1 MELPA
6 FSFQLSENAK
16 RIRYFF
22 AFKAQSLKLTA
33 THRGV
38 TTLLVIIFMSVFML
52 ILSALTGFALEES
65 KFGNAILDREQALN
79 SAEGG
84 LEYYRWFL
92 AHNPNNLTNGTGAA
106 GPYAYTVNDPET
118 GSLIGTASISVVGN
132 TQCGIVQ
139 SIDIT
144 SVGKSNL
151 NPGFPRTLFAR
162 YMAPSVAGYSYLL
175 NSNVHAGSDRN
186 ITGPYFSNGGIR
198 MDGTNNSLVSSAVS
212 TWVCNGNYG
221 CSPTQNNA
229 PGVLGSGSGSAL
241 WNYPAA
247 SIDFA
252 GITSG
257 LSNIKTYA
265 KNNGGLYFAP
275 AGAGVANANQRGY
288 HLIFNSDG
296 TVDVYK
302 VTATTPVWGYSSQYG
317 WVQENNI
324 IATQTYVGNYTIPAS
339 CSVIFVEDRV
349 WVEGVVK
356 GKVTVASA
364 DFINANNTTSAFL
377 PNNITYASYDGTS
390 GLSVIAVGDVL
401 IPLNSPDSMELHGI
415 FVAQNGH
422 YGRNFYTN
430 DSSTYPTY
438 AVPAAYT
445 SSVLQTQLT
454 TDGTVVSN
462 GQTGTQWSCGSSFC
476 SGYATRVDAYDELQ
490 ALSPPPFTP
499 AASTNFQ
506 FIEWKEL

>member
-1 MELPA
+1 MYMKSSMISEQCSGNVRRIPRLP
-6 FSFQLSENAK
+6 FLITEHSPLNPS
-16 RIRYFF
+16 
-22 AFKAQSLKLTA
+22 
-33 THRGV
+33 RGV
-38 TTLLVIIFMSVFML
+38 TTLMVMVFMGIFFL
-52 ILSALTGFALEES
+52 VLSALTGFALEEA
-65 KFGNAILDREQALN
+65 KYGNAIIDREQALN
-79 SAEGG
+79 SAEAG

-92 AHNPNNLTNGTGAA
+92 AHFPNDLTNGTGSA
-106 GPYAYTVNDPET
+106 GPYLYSVNDPET
-118 GSLIGTASISVVGN
+118 GSLIGTASISVAGN
-132 TQCGIVQ
+132 SQCGVVQ

-175 NSNVHAGSDRN
+175 NSNVHAGSDRI
-186 ITGPYFSNGGIR
+186 ITGPYFSNGGIK
-198 MDGTNNSLVSSAVS
+198 MDGTNNSTVSSAVS
-212 TWVCNGNYG
+212 SWVCDSTYG

-241 WNYPAA
+241 WNYPVA

-257 LSNIKTYA
+257 LSNLKAYA

-275 AGAGVANANQRGY
+275 ASAGTANVSQRGY
-288 HLIFNSDG
+288 HLIFNSNG

-302 VTATTPVWGYSSQYG
+302 VSATTAVWGYSTQYG
-317 WVQENNI
+317 EVQENNI
-324 IATQTYVGNYTIPAS
+324 IASQTYLGNYAIPAA
-339 CSVIFVEDRV
+339 CAVIFVEDRV

-377 PNNITYASYDGTS
+377 PNNITYAVYDGTS
-390 GLSVIAVGDVL
+390 GLTVIAAGDVL
-401 IPLNSPDSMELHGI
+401 IPLNSPDTMELHGT

-422 YGRNFYTN
+422 YGRNYYTTSGGN
-430 DSSTYPTY
+430 
-438 AVPAAYT
+438 AVPVAY
-445 SSVLQTQLT
+445 SSYVTRTQLT
-454 TDGTVVSN
+454 TDGTIVSN
-462 GQTGTQWSCGSSFC
+462 GNTGTQWSCGSPGVFC
-476 SGYATRVDAYDELQ
+476 SGYASRIDSYDELQ

-499 AASTNFQ
+499 AASPNYQ